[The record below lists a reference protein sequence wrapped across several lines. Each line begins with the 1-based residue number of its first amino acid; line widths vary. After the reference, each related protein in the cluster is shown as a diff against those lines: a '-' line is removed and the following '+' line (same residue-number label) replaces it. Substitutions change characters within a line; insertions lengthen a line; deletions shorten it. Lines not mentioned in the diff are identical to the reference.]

1 MQESIEWKV
10 PYYKGQSSEK
20 RKSEDVSQNP
30 FPWTSSYADSVT
42 ISLHNSQTFFL
53 LLIFRLE

>member
-1 MQESIEWKV
+1 MEESIERKV

-20 RKSEDVSQNP
+20 RKSEEVSQYP

-42 ISLHNSQTFFL
+42 IALQNFHTFFL
-53 LLIFRLE
+53 LLIFR